1 MRFEQRKENII
12 MKFKKVAVILI
23 AILFLACI
31 GPSRL
36 AAQKQDDQQLL
47 AVREQVW
54 RAWFANDTV
63 ALHKLVPP
71 ETIVMSGGEA
81 NWEHQADVFQ
91 GAAEFQ
97 SQGGK
102 LIRLEFPHT
111 EVQHFGDVA
120 IVWSN
125 YLYEIETNG
134 KRSVSTGRSSEI
146 FVLRDGQWTNPG
158 WHTSS
163 TN

>member
-1 MRFEQRKENII
+1 
-12 MKFKKVAVILI
+12 MKFKTTHLILI
-23 AILFLACI
+23 AILSLACI

-47 AVREQVW
+47 EVREQVW
-54 RAWFANDTV
+54 RAWFANDTA

-71 ETIVMSGGEA
+71 ETIVMSGSEQ

-91 GAAEFQ
+91 GAAKFQ
-97 SQGGK
+97 FQGEK
-102 LIRLEFPHT
+102 LIRLEFPRT

-125 YLYEIETNG
+125 YVYEIETNG
-134 KRSVSTGRSSEI
+134 KRSVSTGHSSEI
-146 FVLRDGQWTNPG
+146 FVRRDGQWTNPG
-158 WHTSS
+158 WHTNS
-163 TN
+163 TKQP